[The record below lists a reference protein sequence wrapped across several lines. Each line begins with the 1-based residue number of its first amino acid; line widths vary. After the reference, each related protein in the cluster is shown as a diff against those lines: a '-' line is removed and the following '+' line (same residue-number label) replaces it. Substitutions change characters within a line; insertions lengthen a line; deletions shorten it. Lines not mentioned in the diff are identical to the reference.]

1 MFFGMVGLGL
11 MSVVGALLVFAWPSV
26 EAAPKPVLITIA
38 AEDVP
43 AAGDDPVRVAEGRFF
58 LVHLWPEEGTH
69 EFHGIGGEGGL
80 LALSWRDPHRAC
92 TVVWRADFFFEGERG
107 WFRNPCH
114 GETYTKAGVRVFGP
128 APRSLDSFAL
138 KVEAD
143 GDIVVNTTRLTTSRS
158 ARRIPWTSLSAEIET
173 TPTTSSKLKASVRAW
188 ESTSTPAGL

>member
-1 MFFGMVGLGL
+1 MISAWSFARFRSADGDADPGGGRCRAMFFGMVGLGL

-143 GDIVVNTTRLTTSRS
+143 GDIVVNTTR
-158 ARRIPWTSLSAEIET
+158 P
-173 TPTTSSKLKASVRAW
+173 TPGADDNPTRAV
-188 ESTSTPAGL
+188 PYFGP